1 MVSLKFSFG
10 RVQKTTKGRIAATVI
25 YNRAEGLIKIIE
37 GEYKVEYNN
46 KLYPISEDSYE
57 SKGKK
62 VVYSTKLDK
71 YNHRVKIIRDADN
84 KSALNK
90 QHYIPFAVGLIAK
103 GRIIKPA
110 FGKEQFHIV
119 SCYAANDYDGIAD
132 AFNEWKEY
140 EENLNKKEDD
150 EFSSD

>member
-1 MVSLKFSFG
+1 MVTIKFSFS
-10 RVQKTTKGRIAATVI
+10 RAERSRDKVAAVVI
-25 YNRAEGLIKIIE
+25 EKKAEGLIKIID
-37 GEYKVEYNN
+37 GEYKVEFKG
-46 KLYPISEDSYE
+46 KLYRISEKSYDT
-57 SKGKK
+57 KGKK
-62 VVYSTKLDK
+62 VVYSTRLDK
-71 YNHRVKIIRDADN
+71 YNHRVKIIRDADS
-84 KSALNK
+84 KFALNK

-110 FGKEQFHIV
+110 FRNEQFHII
-119 SCYAANDYDGIAD
+119 SCYAANDYDGAID